1 MTACVM
7 SCRPASCS
15 SCSTLLKNTMRP
27 SSMNTT
33 WVARPLS
40 SLRMWL
46 VMNTSLSFSLRILSL
61 RISAASGSRFAVVAR
76 YVVVRHHA
84 VTAVLNH
91 DAELVGPEHAS
102 LHGQPR
108 DSETVYAAVV
118 DARRPPRVAQE
129 QPREGHAVGPD
140 LYDVAFPAAVD
151 YGQAHS
157 PPPHAAPHHQV
168 LAVYGAGMDEDV
180 VAVARGG
187 ERAANCRVGL
197 APPHVELAPSG
208 GEREEQQQERQ
219 WDEVHGFQRVR
230 WSFLGATV

>member
-1 MTACVM
+1 MVDKLQVDAIAVVANPVVFYPHVVAL
-7 SCRPASCS
+7 PAVDG
-15 SCSTLLKNTMRP
+15 
-27 SSMNTT
+27 
-33 WVARPLS
+33 VAHEG
-40 SLRMWL
+40 
-46 VMNTSLSFSLRILSL
+46 IE
-61 RISAASGSRFAVVAR
+61 GDVAR

-157 PPPHAAPHHQV
+157 PQPHAAPHHQV

-208 GEREEQQQERQ
+208 GEREEQQERQ
-219 WDEVHGFQRVR
+219 WDVR
-230 WSFLGATV
+230 FFLSIVAIVRDSCRSSL